1 MVFIKNQYIDDLYQ
15 YKKEFLKLYQ
25 TPEVSDSGESG
36 YMWLIFFLVV
46 LVLAFLLEKIVF
58 LIYKQTW
65 RIKKKEYSLSL
76 DRKKNTHL

>member
-25 TPEVSDSGESG
+25 TQEVSDSGESG